1 MIDFIR
7 RFFKTLLR
15 VFLSLYHFLI
25 ISTLW
30 TIGYTFWFQK
40 LMMHYWGFNPLK
52 WDHYAYIY
60 RQWQNGW
67 TLTKLGEWM
76 FVLLMFAAVPVWLT
90 GLLIMISVPWT
101 KWFKIILMFPINL
114 VRKIIK
120 ERKKSEQTKIK
131 VTRRKSY
138 KKTRPNAIRAAS
150 GKIKPIENEEN
161 KPVEKKEHR
170 EKETAATAATAV
182 SRPSA
187 PAPQASASG
196 GGSDIGGILSRAGYS
211 IVSGAK
217 IAGKAI
223 DFVGVAADHLL
234 LCLVDSESGDWLADE
249 ERFNDEEP
257 LWFSESNHR
266 ISPVRVVLNAR
277 DALTPMLSGAARG
290 MEIRTMVVIRQGTI
304 INAEDMFEVWQNLNV
319 AVCRFE
325 HGGPNEIKTVEASVS
340 SVSAPDGDL
349 VRSVSGI
356 VS

>member
-1 MIDFIR
+1 MIKAIVRFYVKFL
-7 RFFKTLLR
+7 RFF
-15 VFLSLYHFLI
+15 FI
-25 ISTLW
+25 CGLW
-30 TIGYTFWFQK
+30 TLGYAYWFQR
-40 LMMHYWGFNPLK
+40 LMMSIWKFNPFYSE
-52 WDHYAYIY
+52 HYKFLY
-60 RQWQNGW
+60 RQWRNGW
-67 TLTKLGEWM
+67 TLTKPGEWM
-76 FVLLMFAAVPVWLT
+76 FVLLMFACIPVWLM
-90 GLLIMISVPWT
+90 GCGIMTYVQWT
-101 KWFKIILMFPINL
+101 KWFKMILLFPINL
-114 VRKIIK
+114 IRKIIK

-150 GKIKPIENEEN
+150 GKIKPIEHEEN
-161 KPVEKKEHR
+161 KPTEKKEHH
-170 EKETAATAATAV
+170 EKEAAP
-182 SRPSA
+182 SSA
-187 PAPQASASG
+187 PAASRSSAPTQNTVSSSTG
-196 GGSDIGGILSRAGYS
+196 NDIGGILSRAGYS
-211 IVSGAK
+211 LVSGAK

-277 DALTPMLSGAARG
+277 DALAPMLTGPARG
-290 MEIRTMVVIRQGTI
+290 MEIRPMVVIRQGTI
-304 INAEDMFEVWQNLNV
+304 INAEDMFEVWQNLKV
-319 AVCRFE
+319 SVCRFE
-325 HGGPNEIKTVEASVS
+325 HGGPNEIKTIDASIS